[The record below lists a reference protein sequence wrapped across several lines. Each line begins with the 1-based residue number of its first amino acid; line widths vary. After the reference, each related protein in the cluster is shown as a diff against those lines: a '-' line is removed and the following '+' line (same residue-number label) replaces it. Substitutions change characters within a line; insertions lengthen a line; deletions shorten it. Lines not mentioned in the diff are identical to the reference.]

1 MIRPEWGCFAGLHLD
16 HISLVIVRIE
26 LPNPYG
32 FFQTV
37 LDHVEWREGD
47 DFCQAGLAHVDV
59 DTDAVT
65 VDVTGIKLNLFPS
78 AM

>member
-26 LPNPYG
+26 LPNPDG

-47 DFCQAGLAHVDV
+47 DFRQAGLAHVDV